1 MPRWRAR
8 GRVDEA
14 SFIGALLT
22 QLGFFAI
29 WGVITDGC
37 FCSVTGSPTPDP
49 APPYLVTAIRV
60 LTFPGGAL
68 GPVPYVP
75 EAVSYVA
82 LVTLNLLVWYAGFAI
97 VRAGAARV
105 VRSVRPRAIG

>member
-1 MPRWRAR
+1 MPRWMGW

-22 QLGFFAI
+22 QLGMFAI

-49 APPYLVTAIRV
+49 VPPYLITAIEV
-60 LTFPGGAL
+60 LAFPGVQL

-75 EAVSYVA
+75 EAVSYV
-82 LVTLNLLVWYAGFAI
+82 LIVTLNLLVWYAGFAI
-97 VRAGAARV
+97 VRMGAARLL
-105 VRSVRPRAIG
+105 RAGRPPAIG